1 MSDFYENPE
10 NLRLLQKVQLKEQSG
25 MDIKKDTIQLIAAA
39 FESMTDE
46 DWVEYEQ
53 HSAKANIIYDQI
65 YPALPD
71 IPAAKLRYLIEHI
84 ADIIT
89 MIDMSIDD
97 NEDAIYALCLSRVY
111 AEIANCNDIIHLYDG
126 DKDTGTLS
134 VPDDYNQ
141 WKKECLQLCKEFLE
155 FGSGQVLLN
164 LTSYLMLMPYKK
176 S

>member
-1 MSDFYENPE
+1 MSDFFEKAENQ
-10 NLRLLQKVQLKEQSG
+10 RLLKKIELKQDSG
-25 MDIKKDTIQLIAAA
+25 MDIKKDTIQLMAAM
-39 FESMTDE
+39 FDSMTDE
-46 DWVEYEQ
+46 DWIEYER
-53 HSAKANIIYDQI
+53 HSTKANMIYDQV

-71 IPAAKLRYLIEHI
+71 IPAVKLRYLIEHI
-84 ADIIT
+84 ADIIA
-89 MIDMSIDD
+89 MMSTSVD
-97 NEDAIYALCLSRVY
+97 EDEDTIYALCLSRVY

-134 VPDDYNQ
+134 VPDDYDQ

-164 LTSYLMLMPYKK
+164 LTSYLMLTPYKK